1 MQEPSDQRLTLFG
14 CWRLTRA
21 GQAVEV
27 PWRSQRLATLL
38 ALRGRQPRPH
48 LAGVLWPDVPEDRAH
63 ASLRSALTRL
73 RRHAPGLIQH
83 DHGNLQLADGVAVDV
98 VEFQGLARQV
108 LSGDPREAAAAS
120 AYQATV
126 TGGELLP
133 GWYDDWVI
141 AERERVHQLR
151 LHALEALAR
160 HLVERGAYAEALE
173 AALTAVGID
182 PLRESA
188 QRALLEVHLAE
199 GNTAEAV
206 RQYDRFRS
214 ILRDE
219 LDVAP
224 THHMAAL
231 IARASAGAGARSE
244 HDRGGRMRRQPA
256 WPPRDEAQARHPL
269 APSAL
274 RSGVGTSS
282 G

>member
-1 MQEPSDQRLTLFG
+1 M
-14 CWRLTRA
+14 
-21 GQAVEV
+21 
-27 PWRSQRLATLL
+27 
-38 ALRGRQPRPH
+38 
-48 LAGVLWPDVPEDRAH
+48 
-63 ASLRSALTRL
+63 TRL
-73 RRHAPGLIQH
+73 RRHAPGLILH
-83 DHGNLQLADGVAVDV
+83 DRDNLQLADGVAVDV

-108 LSGDPREAAAAS
+108 LSGDARAAAAAS
-120 AYQATV
+120 AYQATLS
-126 TGGELLP
+126 GAELLP

-160 HLVERGAYAEALE
+160 QLVERGAYAQALE
-173 AALTAVGID
+173 AALTAVGMD

-224 THHMAAL
+224 TRHMTAL
-231 IARASAGAGARSE
+231 IARATAGARSE
-244 HDRGGRMRRQPA
+244 HDRGGRTRRQPA
-256 WPPRDEAQARHPL
+256 WPPRDEAQARRPP

-274 RSGVGTSS
+274 RSGAGTSS
-282 G
+282 S

>member
-21 GQAVEV
+21 GQAIEV

-48 LAGVLWPDVPEDRAH
+48 LAGVLWPDVPEERAH

-73 RRHAPGLIQH
+73 RRHAPGLVHH
-83 DHGNLQLADGVAVDV
+83 DRGNLQLADGIAVDV
-98 VEFQGLARQV
+98 AEFKGLARQV
-108 LSGDPREAAAAS
+108 LSGDARGAAAAS
-120 AYQATV
+120 AYQATL

-160 HLVERGAYAEALE
+160 QLVECGAYAQALE
-173 AALTAVGID
+173 AALTAVGMD

-224 THHMAAL
+224 THHMTAL
-231 IARASAGAGARSE
+231 IARATAGARSE
-244 HDRGGRMRRQPA
+244 HDRGGRTRRQPA
-256 WPPRDEAQARHPL
+256 WPPGDEAQARRPP

-274 RSGVGTSS
+274 RSGAGTSS
-282 G
+282 S